1 MSENFQLHLLK
12 CWYSQCYCNLNLTV
26 SNSRKLRGLQN
37 LNLFDIINYLV
48 EERCWQNMN
57 LKFDL
62 QIKELLSL
70 IARGIQGILL
80 P

>member
-12 CWYSQCYCNLNLTV
+12 CWYSQCYYNLNLTV
-26 SNSRKLRGLQN
+26 SNTRKLRGLQN